1 MNRNPSCCHLDS
13 ATGGHIDH
21 IQHLAIGRQHDTKNR
36 HPNKLNHVYLPKDTW
51 YPRYVHL
58 EHLHPNM
65 PKMKDHLKLFQV
77 YKRLRREMNK
87 NSQNVSEFFYGRT
100 GFLTIENFLDKNTRN
115 RAQLLNKEY
124 L

>member
-1 MNRNPSCCHLDS
+1 
-13 ATGGHIDH
+13 
-21 IQHLAIGRQHDTKNR
+21 
-36 HPNKLNHVYLPKDTW
+36 
-51 YPRYVHL
+51 
-58 EHLHPNM
+58 M